1 MSKST
6 DQSTRLLCAS
16 VLLGHGGARNKV
28 LEWFR
33 DRNRAVA
40 DELGANLRLALQLA
54 RWAERRDRRYIWK
67 YFLIFAITAVAAL
80 AEVRAGGV
88 GLLSAI
94 PGSLIAGIVWIRKR
108 VQERNQFAPY
118 FLPCRFNAEEVAR
131 HFQIDLDGHDLTA
144 LPSGN
149 QNFFAYGG
157 FTPFVGPGFDLGGW
171 SVAIATD
178 KARES
183 LGRSVSIEKFG
194 AADVYRAI
202 DMDVQRLALSRI
214 ETSDRYFAS
223 GADLRGNRT
232 LLPDIHGR
240 PAQFLDAAAAAPYLY
255 ADDEAVRHYRCY
267 RILDWGGELAY
278 SYYLRCSLRGNTLF
292 VETKKFVLTPLD
304 DVFRT
309 IDDTTPLNGKEWAG
323 AVVAGLFGGPFLL
336 VAAPFRAYGAIIRR
350 LQEHGNRD
358 KERRQLIDMH
368 PRFNYGTTSSLRQAL
383 SGGIYH
389 HYFQKIDSDFFG
401 KALERQILDSLVAF
415 LESRG
420 IDTCD
425 LRERQTTIMNS
436 GVIVQGGD
444 VNAES
449 LAVGAG
455 SRAVKKVRTALRA
468 TAAAGAVPGGA
479 VSR

>member
-16 VLLGHGGARNKV
+16 VLLGHGGARAKV
-28 LEWFR
+28 IEWFR

-54 RWAERRDRRYIWK
+54 RWAERRDRRYIRA
-67 YFLIFAITAVAAL
+67 YFLIVVITALAGL
-80 AEVRAGGV
+80 AEVGAGGV
-88 GLLSAI
+88 GLLSAVL
-94 PGSLIAGIVWIRKR
+94 GSLTTGIVWIRKR
-108 VQERNQFAPY
+108 AQERNQFAPY
-118 FLPCRFNAEEVAR
+118 FLPARFNAEEVATR
-131 HFQIDLDGHDLTA
+131 FQIDLDGHDLAA
-144 LPSGN
+144 LPATS

-157 FTPFVGPGFDLGGW
+157 FTPFVGAGFDLGGW

-183 LGRSVSIEKFG
+183 LGRSASIENFE
-194 AADVYRAI
+194 AADVYGAI
-202 DMDVQRLALSRI
+202 DIDVQRLALSRI
-214 ETSDRYFAS
+214 ETSDCYFAS

-232 LLPDIHGR
+232 FLPDIHGR
-240 PAQFLDAAAAAPYLY
+240 PVQFLDAAAAAPYLY

-278 SYYLRCSLRGNTLF
+278 SWYLRCSLRGNTLF

-304 DVFRT
+304 SVFRT
-309 IDDTTPLNGKEWAG
+309 IDDTVPLSGKEWAG
-323 AVVAGLFGGPFLL
+323 SVIAGLFGGPFLL
-336 VAAPFRAYGAIIRR
+336 IAAPFRAYGAIVHWF
-350 LQEHGNRD
+350 QEHSNHD
-358 KERRQLIDMH
+358 KARRQLIDMH

-383 SGGIYH
+383 SGGAYH

-401 KALERQILDSLVAF
+401 KALEREILDSLVAF
-415 LESRG
+415 LESHG
-420 IDTCD
+420 IDSCE

-436 GVIVQGGD
+436 GVIVNGGD

-468 TAAAGAVPGGA
+468 TAAAGGA
-479 VSR
+479 ASK

>member
-1 MSKST
+1 MSKSA

-16 VLLGHGGARNKV
+16 VLLGHGAARARV
-28 LEWFR
+28 IEWFR
-33 DRNRAVA
+33 DPNRAVA
-40 DELGANLRLALQLA
+40 DELGANLKLALQLA
-54 RWAERRDRRYIWK
+54 RWAERRDRRYIWT
-67 YFLIFAITAVAAL
+67 YFLIFVVTGVAAL
-80 AEVRAGGV
+80 MEVGAGGI
-88 GLLSAI
+88 GLASGIL
-94 PGSLIAGIVWIRKR
+94 GSLITGIVWIRKR
-108 VQERNQFAPY
+108 AQERNKFAPY
-118 FLPCRFNAEEVAR
+118 FLPARFNAEEAATR
-131 HFQIDLDGHDLTA
+131 FQIDLDGHDLTA
-144 LPSGN
+144 LPAGD

-157 FTPFVGPGFDLGGW
+157 FTPFVGAGFDLGGW

-178 KARES
+178 KAKES
-183 LGRSVSIEKFG
+183 LGRSVSIDKFE

-202 DMDVQRLALSRI
+202 DIDVQRLALSRI
-214 ETSDRYFAS
+214 ETNDCYFAS

-240 PAQFLDAAAAAPYLY
+240 PVQFLDAAAAALYLY

-304 DVFRT
+304 GVLRM
-309 IDDTTPLNGKEWAG
+309 IDDTVPLKGKEWFG
-323 AVVAGLFGGPFLL
+323 TILAGLFGGPFLL
-336 VAAPFRAYGAIIRR
+336 LAAPFRAYGAIIHWV
-350 LQEHGNRD
+350 QEHSNRE

-383 SGGIYH
+383 SSGTYH

-415 LESRG
+415 LESHG
-420 IDTCD
+420 IDTSE

-436 GVIVQGGD
+436 GVIVHGGD

-455 SRAVKKVRTALRA
+455 SRAVKKVRTALSA
-468 TAAAGAVPGGA
+468 TAAAGAGSGGGA
-479 VSR
+479 K

>member
-6 DQSTRLLCAS
+6 TESTRLLCAS
-16 VLLGHGGARNKV
+16 VLLGHGGARKKV
-28 LEWFR
+28 IEWFQ

-40 DELGANLRLALQLA
+40 DEHGANLKLALQLA
-54 RWAERRDRRYIWK
+54 RWAERRDRRYIWT
-67 YFLIFAITAVAAL
+67 YFLVFTITAVAAL
-80 AEVRAGGV
+80 VEVGAGGV

-94 PGSLIAGIVWIRKR
+94 LGSLIAGIVWIRKR
-108 VQERNQFAPY
+108 AQERNQFAPY
-118 FLPCRFNAEEVAR
+118 FLPGRFNAEEVAAR
-131 HFQIDLDGHDLTA
+131 FQINLDVHDLTA
-144 LPSGN
+144 LPSSP

-157 FTPFVGPGFDLGGW
+157 FTPFVGAGFDLGGW

-183 LGRSVSIEKFG
+183 LGRSVSIETFE
-194 AADVYRAI
+194 AADVYRAV

-214 ETSDRYFAS
+214 ETSDCYFAS
-223 GADLRGNRT
+223 GADLRGNPA
-232 LLPDIHGR
+232 LLPDVHGR
-240 PAQFLDAAAAAPYLY
+240 PAQFLDAAAAAPYLC

-278 SYYLRCSLRGNTLF
+278 SWYLRCSLRGNTLF

-304 DVFRT
+304 SVYRT
-309 IDDTTPLNGKEWAG
+309 IDDTVPLNGKEWAG
-323 AVVAGLFGGPFLL
+323 VVMAGLFGGPFLL
-336 VAAPFRAYGAIIRR
+336 IAAPFRAYGAIIRWF
-350 LQEHGNRD
+350 QDHTNRD
-358 KERRQLIDMH
+358 KARRQLIDMH

-383 SGGIYH
+383 SSGTYH

-401 KALERQILDSLVAF
+401 KALEREILDSLVAF

-420 IDTCD
+420 IDTCE

-455 SRAVKKVRTALRA
+455 AQAVKKVRTALRA
-468 TAAAGAVPGGA
+468 TAVAGGA
-479 VSR
+479 ATK